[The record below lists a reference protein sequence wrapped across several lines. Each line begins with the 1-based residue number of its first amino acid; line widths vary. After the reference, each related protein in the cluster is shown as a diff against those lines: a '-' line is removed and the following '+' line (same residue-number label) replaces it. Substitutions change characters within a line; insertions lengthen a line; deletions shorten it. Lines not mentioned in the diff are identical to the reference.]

1 MILQRPSTYDAS
13 LPRTMRLPQPKSGPA
28 DDSIYISAP
37 GNQHQFQTIPAAPR
51 PAYVVLPDGNVQS
64 MTTSTRPGN
73 NFVDLTSPRGAHSSN
88 LPTFGAGR
96 FGYGDPAPYMDT
108 AHATESI
115 KALLQGA
122 VEDDDEDD
130 EEPATKKGDGKAA
143 NASDALVDALGTLT
157 VKEPDDAKTA
167 SKSKKSK
174 NEAEDEEDEEGLVE
188 GLTVQ
193 LLPHQVEG
201 LEWMTQKELG
211 KRKKGVL
218 PRGGILADDVSS

>member
-1 MILQRPSTYDAS
+1 
-13 LPRTMRLPQPKSGPA
+13 
-28 DDSIYISAP
+28 
-37 GNQHQFQTIPAAPR
+37 
-51 PAYVVLPDGNVQS
+51 
-64 MTTSTRPGN
+64 
-73 NFVDLTSPRGAHSSN
+73 
-88 LPTFGAGR
+88 
-96 FGYGDPAPYMDT
+96 MDT